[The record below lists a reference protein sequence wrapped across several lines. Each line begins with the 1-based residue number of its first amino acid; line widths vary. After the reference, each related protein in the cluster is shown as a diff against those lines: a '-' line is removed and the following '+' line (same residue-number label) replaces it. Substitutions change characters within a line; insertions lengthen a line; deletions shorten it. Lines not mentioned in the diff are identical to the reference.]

1 MTRRGKLAALA
12 AVLACL
18 IIVPVTL
25 AAYGDGRTSTSAATT
40 AGRRAGREH
49 GFVRGEDR
57 PRRASKAVTGASI
70 APSHLTVIV
79 GRPIRRVPRS
89 YLGLSFEYWGM
100 PLFERHLTAFTRILS
115 LLHVSGDGPL
125 ILRVGGDSAD
135 RSLWDPGAGK
145 VPHWVFRLAPRWL
158 DLTNRLLAHVPARLI
173 LDLNLVTAS
182 PLRAAAWARAAEA
195 GLRPGSIAAFE
206 IGNEPDIYDRPYW
219 LATIVHLGQEAA
231 VLPAAIS
238 AQSYVRDFGAYARA
252 LARFAPG
259 APLMGPALAS
269 PAHSLHWIA
278 LLVARERPWLRTVTV
293 HRYPYSACLPASS
306 GKSPTVSRLLS
317 DNASA
322 GNARWVRPA
331 ALAAHRAGLPLRM
344 TELNSVTCGGRRG
357 VSNTFATGLWAPDAL
372 FELMRAGVDGANI
385 HVRADTS
392 NAAMVPTV
400 GGVRER
406 PLLYGLI
413 LFDRTLAA
421 GGRLLSTAVDGSPT
435 HQFKAWAVRTPAG
448 QTHVLLINKTARTG
462 IVDLPAAGTG
472 AATVQRLRALSPY
485 STSGVT
491 LDGRWLDRQGRWR
504 GRATRE
510 SVLPGPRGYLLRV
523 PGTSAAL
530 VDIR

>member
-1 MTRRGKLAALA
+1 MLS
-12 AVLACL
+12 CL

-25 AAYGDGRTSTSAATT
+25 AAYGDGRTSASPPTT
-40 AGRRAGREH
+40 AH
-49 GFVRGEDR
+49 HPR
-57 PRRASKAVTGASI
+57 PRGAARPDNQPRSASKPALGAGTP
-70 APSHLTVIV
+70 PSHLTVIL
-79 GRPIRRVPRS
+79 GPPARSVPRS

-115 LLHVSGDGPL
+115 LLHVTGDGPL

-135 RSLWDPGAGK
+135 RSLWDPGARK

-158 DLTNRLLAHVPARLI
+158 HLTNRLLARIPARLI

-195 GLRPGSIAAFE
+195 ALRPGSIGAFE

-219 LATIVHLGQEAA
+219 LATIVHLGEGSA

-238 AQSYVRDFGAYARA
+238 PQSYVRDFGAYARA

-259 APLMGPALAS
+259 VPLMGPALAN
-269 PAHSLHWIA
+269 PVHSLRWIP
-278 LLVARERPWLRTVTV
+278 LLASRERTWLRTVTV

-306 GKSPTVSRLLS
+306 GKSPTVSRVLS

-322 GNARWVRPA
+322 GNAQWVRPA

-344 TELNSVTCGGRRG
+344 TELNSVTCGGRAG
-357 VSNTFATGLWAPDAL
+357 VSNTFATALWAPDAL

-392 NAAMVPTV
+392 NAAMVPAA
-400 GGVRER
+400 GGLRER

-421 GGRLLSTAVDGSPT
+421 GGRLLRTTIEGSPT
-435 HQFKAWAVRTPAG
+435 HGLKAWAVRTPAG
-448 QTHVLLINKTARTG
+448 QTHVLLINKGARARL
-462 IVDLPAAGTG
+462 VDLPLARTG
-472 AATVQRLRALSPY
+472 AATVQRLRAPSPY
-485 STSGVT
+485 STSGET
-491 LDGRWLDRQGRWR
+491 LDGKWLDRQGRWR
-504 GRATRE
+504 GRAPRE
-510 SVLPGPRGYLLRV
+510 SLLPGPRGYLLRV
-523 PGTSAAL
+523 PATSAAL